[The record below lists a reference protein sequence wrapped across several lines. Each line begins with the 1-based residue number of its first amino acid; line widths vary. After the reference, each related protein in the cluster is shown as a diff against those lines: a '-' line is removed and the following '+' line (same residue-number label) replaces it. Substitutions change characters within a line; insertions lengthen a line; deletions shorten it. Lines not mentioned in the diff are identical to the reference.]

1 MSPNNKEEEY
11 VDLYSDLFND
21 DEVHHSAKCA
31 TSTTTNNNNNNN
43 NNKSS
48 LDDEVLFFGH
58 LGSLETEV
66 KELRAVRQTL
76 TAENEQLKATLAT
89 KERTIAVLRNN
100 ISSLYK
106 TAKLELERR
115 SAELA
120 EVRREYDTLIFR
132 RRTSQAAAGAGA
144 GDAGVQA
151 PVPPPP
157 PPVESPVIMIGTE
170 QSTARSA
177 DRHSSHNSPLGS
189 SSSSRYSPY
198 STPRHSENASSNRKE
213 AVRPATEPIHRA
225 QSRYSSSSSSS
236 SRHSSSTPIR
246 HHHSHHHHS
255 HHHHHQHRNRLFD

>member
-58 LGSLETEV
+58 LGSLETE
-66 KELRAVRQTL
+66 TL
-76 TAENEQLKATLAT
+76 TTENEQLKATLAT

-132 RRTSQAAAGAGA
+132 RRTSQAAAGVGL
-144 GDAGVQA
+144 GMLDVQA

-177 DRHSSHNSPLGS
+177 DRHSSHNSPLGSS

-225 QSRYSSSSSSS
+225 QSRYSSSSSS
-236 SRHSSSTPIR
+236 RHSSSTPIR
-246 HHHSHHHHS
+246 HHHSHHHH
-255 HHHHHQHRNRLFD
+255 HHQHRNRLFD